1 MTTKKIKRSDFY
13 KNKKEIKIDFN
24 KILVYRKEA
33 YGTKNSFKYFV
44 GYNDNDTIRPL
55 WIWKNM
61 NLKD

>member
-24 KILVYRKEA
+24 KILVYRKEP

-55 WIWKNM
+55 
-61 NLKD
+61 